1 MKAPMAESLST
12 TPVAPEISA
21 RRRPSLAVL
30 IAISC
35 VGPMALNIYVP
46 SMPQIQA
53 AFATDGATIQLTLS
67 LYLIAVAVSQL
78 IYGPLSDRHGR
89 RPVVLF
95 GLALYVVGS
104 TLAALAPNIETLIAA
119 RILQACGGSAGL
131 VLARAVVRD
140 LFDRT
145 RAASMLGYM
154 TMTMVLV
161 PMVSPMIGGWLDMA
175 FSWRASFAF
184 SALVGVGVML
194 LALARLHESNYNRT
208 AERGLEAFVAGYP
221 ELLKNPAFLGYA
233 AASALTI
240 SIYMAFLGIAPFLM
254 VGVLGQSPA
263 QYGIYFIL
271 PAFCYAAGNFLAGRF
286 SERFGLDRMIRWG
299 NLIVLGSA
307 VMMAV
312 WIPLF
317 GLSPLALFVPMA
329 TISIGQGMALP
340 NCMAGG
346 VSINPARAGAASGLM
361 GASQLGYSAIV
372 TTILGGLGTA
382 AATPYVVYTLLAAT
396 LAPLC
401 HMSAM
406 AFAKRARYQGVKA
419 D

>member
-1 MKAPMAESLST
+1 MAELPSD
-12 TPVAPEISA
+12 A
-21 RRRPSLAVL
+21 RPRPSLAVL

-35 VGPMALNIYVP
+35 VGPMALNVYVP

-53 AFATDGATIQLTLS
+53 DFGTDDATIQLTLS
-67 LYLIAVAVSQL
+67 LYLVAVAVSQL

-89 RPVVLF
+89 RPIVLL
-95 GLALYVVGS
+95 GLGLFVLGS
-104 TLAALAPNIETLIAA
+104 ALAAVSPNIETLIAA

-161 PMVSPMIGGWLDMA
+161 PMVSPMIGGWLDML
-175 FSWRASFAF
+175 FSWRASFTFA
-184 SALVGVGVML
+184 ALVGIAVM
-194 LALARLHESNYNRT
+194 ALAWARLYESNHNRT
-208 AERGLEAFVAGYP
+208 GDRGLSTFVAGYP
-221 ELLKNPAFLGYA
+221 ELLKSPAFLGYA
-233 AASALTI
+233 SASALTI
-240 SIYMAFLGIAPFLM
+240 SIYMAFLGVAPFLM
-254 VGVLGQSPA
+254 VGVLGQTPA
-263 QYGIYFIL
+263 QYGLYFIL
-271 PAFCYAAGNFLAGRF
+271 PAFCYAAGNFMAGRF
-286 SERFGLDRMIRWG
+286 SEKFGIDRMIRWG
-299 NLIVLGSA
+299 NLIVLASC
-307 VMMAV
+307 VMMAI
-312 WIPLF
+312 WIPFF

-346 VSINPARAGAASGLM
+346 VSVNPARAGAASGLM

-372 TTILGGLGTA
+372 TTVLGGLGTS
-382 AATPYVVYTLLAAT
+382 AATPYVIYALAAAA

-401 HMSAM
+401 HQAAM
-406 AFAKRARYQGVKA
+406 VFAKKARYQKVSTA
-419 D
+419 

>member
-1 MKAPMAESLST
+1 MAD
-12 TPVAPEISA
+12 TPIET
-21 RRRPSLAVL
+21 RRRPTLAVL

-35 VGPMALNIYVP
+35 LGPMALNIYVP

-53 AFATDGATIQLTLS
+53 AFGADDATIQLTLS

-89 RPVVLF
+89 RPIVLL
-95 GLALYVVGS
+95 GLVLYVLGS
-104 TLAALAPNIETLIAA
+104 AMAALAPSIEALILA
-119 RILQACGGSAGL
+119 RICQACGGSAGL

-140 LFDRT
+140 LFERA

-161 PMVSPMIGGWLDMA
+161 PMVSPMIGGWLDMM
-175 FSWRASFAF
+175 FSWRASFTF
-184 SALVGVGVML
+184 SALVGLGVTL
-194 LALARLHESNYNRT
+194 LAFACLHESNHNRSR
-208 AERGLEAFVAGYP
+208 ERGLAAFLAGYP
-221 ELLKNPAFLGYA
+221 ELFRSPAFLGYA
-233 AASALTI
+233 SASALTI

-263 QYGIYFIL
+263 QYGLYFIL
-271 PAFCYAAGNFLAGRF
+271 PAFCYAAGSFIAGRF
-286 SERFGLDRMIRWG
+286 SEKIGLNRMIRWG
-299 NLIVLGSA
+299 NAIVFASA

-312 WIPLF
+312 WIPFF

-346 VSINPARAGAASGLM
+346 VSVNPARAGAASGLM

-372 TTILGGLGTA
+372 TTFLGGLGTD
-382 AATPYVVYTLLAAT
+382 AATPYVVYALAASM
-396 LAPLC
+396 LAPFC
-401 HMSAM
+401 HQAAM
-406 AFAKRARYQGVKA
+406 TFAKRQRYQKVNS
-419 D
+419 

>member
-1 MKAPMAESLST
+1 MADTIAATETAPLPGE
-12 TPVAPEISA
+12 

-53 AFATDGATIQLTLS
+53 AFNTDGATIQLTLS

-104 TLAALAPNIETLIAA
+104 ALAALAPNIESLIVA

-161 PMVSPMIGGWLDMA
+161 PMVSPTIGGWLDMA
-175 FSWRASFAF
+175 FSWRASFLFCA
-184 SALVGVGVML
+184 AIGLLVTL
-194 LALARLHESNYNRT
+194 LAFARLHESNYNRT
-208 AERGLEAFVAGYP
+208 AERGLAAFVAGYP
-221 ELLKNPAFLGYA
+221 DLLRSPAFLGYA

-254 VGVLGQSPA
+254 VGVLKQTPA
-263 QYGIYFIL
+263 QYGLYFIL
-271 PAFCYAAGNFLAGRF
+271 PAFCYAAGNFMAGRY

-299 NLIVLGSA
+299 NLIVFGSA

-312 WIPLF
+312 WIPVW

-346 VSINPARAGAASGLM
+346 VSVNPARAGAASGLM

-372 TTILGGLGTA
+372 TTTLGGLGTDV
-382 AATPYVVYTLLAAT
+382 ATPYVFYALAASA

-401 HMSAM
+401 HQAAM
-406 AFAKRARYQGVKA
+406 AFAKRARYQRVNA

>member
-1 MKAPMAESLST
+1 MAD
-12 TPVAPEISA
+12 TPDAT

-53 AFATDGATIQLTLS
+53 AFGTDDATIQLTLS

-89 RPVVLF
+89 RPIVLLGLVLF
-95 GLALYVVGS
+95 VLGS
-104 TLAALAPNIETLIAA
+104 ALAALSTSIEMLIAA

-161 PMVSPMIGGWLDMA
+161 PMVSPMIGGWLDML

-184 SALVGVGVML
+184 SAIVGAGVTL
-194 LALARLHESNYNRT
+194 LAWARLYESNHNRT
-208 AERGLEAFVAGYP
+208 SERGAAAFVAGYP
-221 ELLKNPAFLGYA
+221 ELLKSPAFLGYA

-254 VGVLGQSPA
+254 VGVLGQTPA
-263 QYGIYFIL
+263 QYGLYFML
-271 PAFCYAAGNFLAGRF
+271 PAFCYAAGNFLAGRY
-286 SERFGLDRMIRWG
+286 SEKIGIDRMIRWG

-312 WIPLF
+312 WIPIF

-346 VSINPARAGAASGLM
+346 VSVNPARAGAASGLM
-361 GASQLGYSAIV
+361 GATQLGYSAIV
-372 TTILGGLGTA
+372 TTILGGLGTS
-382 AATPYVVYTLLAAT
+382 AATPYVIYSLAASA

-401 HMSAM
+401 HQAAM
-406 AFAKRARYQGVKA
+406 VFVKRSRYQKVSA
-419 D
+419 A